1 MNWTSQLLLVW
12 WSKYQV
18 VVEWIDERQET
29 RILCHC
35 QFSAANGEHPGATFA
50 LKVIAYRLDSIHIDH
65 RNSDFRLMNGQRR
78 YAFFMQMRVACEGSW
93 MRKANNWRSCK
104 SASPPLRRPPS
115 ADQRLPISKLPSFKP
130 AIRGPE
136 EEAASL
142 KIRQNMIYVNRIE
155 WSSKDGGYQSLIR
168 DFFHALFGS
177 SSSFFSSDFVCVWS
191 SWY

>member
-1 MNWTSQLLLVW
+1 MSAKRPASCAIASFRLQMENTLEQHLR
-12 WSKYQV
+12 SKLSLIV
-18 VVEWIDERQET
+18 LI
-29 RILCHC
+29 
-35 QFSAANGEHPGATFA
+35 QFISITGALTFA
-50 LKVIAYRLDSIHIDH
+50 WWTARDDTL
-65 RNSDFRLMNGQRR
+65 
-78 YAFFMQMRVACEGSW
+78 FFMQMRVACEGSW

-155 WSSKDGGYQSLIR
+155 WRSKDGGYQSEIR
-168 DFFHALFGS
+168 DFFHALFG